1 MGNLNP
7 SQLIMALKQNNPQ
20 FVVQQIINNNFPND
34 PTMQN
39 LLQLGNKGDI
49 DSLQKIAKQMLGQQG
64 LDFEKELKNLV
75 DLSKNM

>member
-7 SQLIMALKQNNPQ
+7 NQLIMALKQNNPQ